1 MDLEALAEQIQ
12 TPTLPPNADNKKLEN
27 IDKSLLAMQKKQNEL
42 ADAVKR
48 MGKLQNTATQELS
61 SKLDNLMQ
69 NKRMR
74 NNALDTLHL
83 LLLGLAALQSVAI
96 IFLINK
102 F

>member
-12 TPTLPPNADNKKLEN
+12 TPTLPPNTDNKKLEN
-27 IDKSLLAMQKKQNEL
+27 IAKSLLEMQKKQNEL
-42 ADAVKR
+42 ADAVKSI
-48 MGKLQNTATQELS
+48 GKLQTTATQELS

-74 NNALDTLHL
+74 NNTLDTLHL